1 MSPSTLSRAAAAA
14 VVLAS
19 TASAAYVPGGNNV
32 AIYWGQGAY
41 QRDLSVI
48 CDDPSVDIV
57 NLGFVN
63 AFPKQVG
70 DYPGTNFGKNTATFQ
85 TIPSNSD

>member
-1 MSPSTLSRAAAAA
+1 MSPSTLSRTAAAA
-14 VVLAS
+14 VLLAS
-19 TASAAYVPGGNNV
+19 TASAAYSAGGNNV
-32 AIYWGQGAY
+32 AIYWGQGSY

-63 AFPKQVG
+63 SFPKKVG
-70 DYPGTNFGKNTATFQ
+70 DYPGTNFGKNTAMF
-85 TIPSNSD
+85 